1 MIDERVSL
9 RQRRDLGQIMQ
20 TSIIVYRQNFAK
32 LIQIAALVIPL
43 GIAAAIL
50 QERAGDSVFL
60 TSLAGALLIGQSAVN
75 LLASAALII
84 AVNEIDGGRA
94 PDFAQAFDAAT
105 QRFWTL
111 VWANLRLAFHVLLF
125 IVTIV
130 GIPWGIQ
137 RLVRWS
143 FINQAV
149 MLEGASAKESLSR
162 SAEAVIGS
170 WWRTL
175 GIYGAIWLCAA
186 VPAVFVYASFAFTP
200 IAVSSSATAAIDA
213 LLLPFFTLAVTLL
226 YFDLKARKESYDV
239 SLA

>member
-1 MIDERVSL
+1 
-9 RQRRDLGQIMQ
+9 MQ
-20 TSIIVYRQNFAK
+20 TAIIVYRQNFAK

-60 TSLAGALLIGQSAVN
+60 ASLAGALLIGQSAVN
-75 LLASAALII
+75 LLASAALIL

-111 VWANLRLAFHVLLF
+111 VWANLRMALHVLLF
-125 IVTIV
+125 MVTVI

-143 FINQAV
+143 FINQTV
-149 MLEGASAKESLSR
+149 MLDGASAKEALSK
-162 SAEAVIGS
+162 SAAVVIGS

-175 GIYGAIWLCAA
+175 GIYVAIWLCAVA
-186 VPAVFVYASFAFTP
+186 PAVFVFLVVALAP
-200 IAVSSSATAAIDA
+200 IAISSTATAAVDA
-213 LLLPFFTLAVTLL
+213 LVLPFFTVAVTLL